1 MEKIYG
7 STQPNNSLEIDTTI
21 PFFSLLSGK
30 YFYLNPYVNPI
41 MTYLGESIV
50 KLDLTVRDCITGQP
64 TGRRVLGLTTNNVNN
79 VRFSYLQVMEYCTKT
94 SQKAVMDATFRVIDY
109 YNTLIE

>member
-1 MEKIYG
+1 MVPP
-7 STQPNNSLEIDTTI
+7 QPNNSLEIDTTI

-50 KLDLTVRDCITGQP
+50 KLDLTVRDCITGQ
-64 TGRRVLGLTTNNVNN
+64 
-79 VRFSYLQVMEYCTKT
+79 SYYIT
-94 SQKAVMDATFRVIDY
+94 SRLYHWIF
-109 YNTLIE
+109 LL

>member
-1 MEKIYG
+1 MVPPH
-7 STQPNNSLEIDTTI
+7 PNNSLEIDTTI

-50 KLDLTVRDCITGQP
+50 KLDLTVRQLYHWTAHWQE
-64 TGRRVLGLTTNNVNN
+64 VLELTTNKESD
-79 VRFSYLQVMEYCTKT
+79 FFISL
-94 SQKAVMDATFRVIDY
+94 
-109 YNTLIE
+109 